1 MKGVSDLKHSK
12 GMNNTNHPGA
22 IDEGGNETTRM
33 PHTDSI
39 SVPASDNTPKKHNK
53 KSKKK

>member
-12 GMNNTNHPGA
+12 GMNNAA

-39 SVPASDNTPKKHNK
+39 SVPASDNTPKKHKKNK
-53 KSKKK
+53 KK